1 MSPWTLGIT
10 MTLMGMGMVFLVLT
24 VLVLI
29 LYLFNWVWD
38 RYVEKPGRPR
48 EKAAPAAPGKPD
60 AGLAAAS
67 LPQAGPELT
76 AGKVA
81 AIAAALAALSPPG
94 RDLRAIRIAAPQ
106 KALRWAASGRE
117 SLINQRQQYL
127 ARKG

>member
-48 EKAAPAAPGKPD
+48 EKAAPD

-94 RDLRAIRIAAPQ
+94 RDLRAIRVAAPQ
-106 KALRWAASGRE
+106 KALRWATSGRE